1 MKIAVIGFSGGGK
14 STLARRLGDLYGVE
28 VLHLDTVYHLS
39 GWRSRP
45 REESRAMVEAFL
57 NTHDASGWVIDGNY
71 GKLAYDRR
79 MEEADRI
86 VMLLLNRLDCL
97 QRVCRRYRT
106 YRGSSRPDMTEG
118 CQEKLDA
125 AFIRW
130 ILYEGRRGEQ
140 RALLQK
146 VMCRY
151 KNKLVCLRSQRDI
164 DRYWKQCTV
173 AEALSAKE

>member
-28 VLHLDTVYHLS
+28 VLHLDTVHHLS

-57 NTHDASGWVIDGNY
+57 NTHDTSGWVIDGNY

-97 QRVCRRYRT
+97 QRVCRYRT

-118 CQEKLDA
+118 CREKIYPVDP
-125 AFIRW
+125 
-130 ILYEGRRGEQ
+130 
-140 RALLQK
+140 
-146 VMCRY
+146 V
-151 KNKLVCLRSQRDI
+151 
-164 DRYWKQCTV
+164 
-173 AEALSAKE
+173 

>member
-28 VLHLDTVYHLS
+28 VLHLDTVHHLS

-86 VMLLLNRLDCL
+86 EAEETQSQVLDDQDL
-97 QRVCRRYRT
+97 F
-106 YRGSSRPDMTEG
+106 
-118 CQEKLDA
+118 KA
-125 AFIRW
+125 AD
-130 ILYEGRRGEQ
+130 GRGEVG
-140 RALLQK
+140 R
-146 VMCRY
+146 
-151 KNKLVCLRSQRDI
+151 
-164 DRYWKQCTV
+164 
-173 AEALSAKE
+173 